1 MAVIELLVEESTEVV
16 VMVTIED
23 QQDNTVVVVM
33 VMAMATVMVTAT
45 PMVPWGRIVVGV
57 MVVDHTLDRM
67 MTDSAEEA
75 HHTVAGT
82 W

>member
-1 MAVIELLVEESTEVV
+1 MAVIELLVEESTE
-16 VMVTIED
+16 
-23 QQDNTVVVVM
+23 VVVM

-57 MVVDHTLDRM
+57 MVEDHTLDRM

-75 HHTVAGT
+75 HHIVAGT